1 MNKFPRQLDTAADTT
16 LKSMIEPL
24 ASYVCAADR
33 PRAVLL
39 SALSALFD
47 EVEATN
53 RTALMN
59 LSGLRADSLGLAS

>member
-1 MNKFPRQLDTAADTT
+1 MNKFPLQHDPAADSN
-16 LKSMIEPL
+16 LKRVIEPL

>member
-1 MNKFPRQLDTAADTT
+1 MNKFPHSFDLEAENS
-16 LKSMIEPL
+16 LKRVIEPL